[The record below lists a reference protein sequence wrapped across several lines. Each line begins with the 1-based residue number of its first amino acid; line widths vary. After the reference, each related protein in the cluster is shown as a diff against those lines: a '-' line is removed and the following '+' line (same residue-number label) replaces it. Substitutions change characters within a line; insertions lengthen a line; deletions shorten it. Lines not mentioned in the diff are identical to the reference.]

1 MLGPFKPNVTAV
13 ACSILVILDMVQGV
27 PSSPPF
33 PHRGRLQRAN
43 VKTALSALY
52 HITATEKRFQFLF
65 CFYRDVSFTLC
76 VQCIRSQC
84 SEPRAT
90 RSRAFF

>member
-33 PHRGRLQRAN
+33 PHRGRRQRAN

-52 HITATEKRFQFLF
+52 HITATE
-65 CFYRDVSFTLC
+65 
-76 VQCIRSQC
+76 
-84 SEPRAT
+84 
-90 RSRAFF
+90 